1 MSRNP
6 LGQFKGR
13 TAGNKEGVMKKLLTA
28 ATMLF
33 YCGYYYGGCYYGSWG
48 YPMYGGWCGWW

>member
-1 MSRNP
+1 
-6 LGQFKGR
+6 
-13 TAGNKEGVMKKLLTA
+13 MKKLLTA

-33 YCGYYYGGCYYGSWG
+33 YCGYYYGGCYGYWG